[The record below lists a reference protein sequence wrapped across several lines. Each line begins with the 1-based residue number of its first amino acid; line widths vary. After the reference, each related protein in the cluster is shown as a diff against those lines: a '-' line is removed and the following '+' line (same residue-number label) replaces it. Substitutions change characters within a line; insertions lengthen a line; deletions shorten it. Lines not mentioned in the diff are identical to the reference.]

1 MMEHVTNYR
10 VYALFWLSSLE
21 GWDCALHAKP
31 ILLTR
36 RHHTPNISIIL
47 LKKATSCLIWERKER
62 QRFAYRAPSPRK
74 EPESGAASLPCR
86 SPPGSGGQPGP
97 AATKRALGTARG
109 GSPERAAPAP
119 LPSKAT
125 DKHTAVA
132 AAQSRARGA
141 DLEGPPPYPSPGDG
155 GSLCA
160 GAHVEARSC
169 TVGGKKGAS
178 LRARGSRP
186 RAPCPAPPGAGNRRP
201 PARPG
206 SASTAQPPPGLP
218 SLPATVPRVRLHV
231 RLGHSAA
238 LAIASQ
244 IQ

>member
-1 MMEHVTNYR
+1 M
-10 VYALFWLSSLE
+10 
-21 GWDCALHAKP
+21 
-31 ILLTR
+31 LTGLPAPGKSR
-36 RHHTPNISIIL
+36 SREQH
-47 LKKATSCLIWERKER
+47 
-62 QRFAYRAPSPRK
+62 PSPAG
-74 EPESGAASLPCR
+74 P
-86 SPPGSGGQPGP
+86 PPGSGGQPGP

-119 LPSKAT
+119 FPSEAT
-125 DKHTAVA
+125 DKHTAGA

-178 LRARGSRP
+178 LRARGCRP
-186 RAPCPAPPGAGNRRP
+186 RAPCPTPPGAGKRRP

-218 SLPATVPRVRLHV
+218 SLPAAVPRVRLHV